1 MYTKMFTTSAPLG
14 SRLWEYFFALHDTL
28 QIHNLAEKLKRY
40 DQVEGM
46 IKLKVWSEVVEV
58 VEL

>member
-1 MYTKMFTTSAPLG
+1 MFTTSAPLG

-46 IKLKVWSEVVEV
+46 IRGCWSSWALVNAKKT
-58 VEL
+58 